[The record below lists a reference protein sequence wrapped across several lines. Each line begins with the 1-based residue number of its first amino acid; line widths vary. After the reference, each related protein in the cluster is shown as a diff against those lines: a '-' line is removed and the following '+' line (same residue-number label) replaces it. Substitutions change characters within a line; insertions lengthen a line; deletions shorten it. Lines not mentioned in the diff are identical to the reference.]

1 MTALSALTERVIVNT
16 YRDLDLVFAIIAPLA
31 TFVGFMLALGKVI
44 DTGALSYPQYLLP
57 ITVIQAT
64 VFSSM
69 TTADRA
75 ARDQSQ
81 GFGVRMKS
89 LPISAVVPL
98 TARMLY
104 CMLRGALGL
113 AAALIVAYVFGFRLN
128 GGPWYAVAFV
138 LLFLCF
144 TLALSLG
151 ADAVGTR
158 LSHVEA
164 ASQIL
169 FVPQML
175 LVLLSTGLAPVTA
188 FPEWLRPFVA
198 HQPTSQITE
207 TLRGFTEGRVET
219 SNLLTTTAWC
229 IGMLVV
235 FGLAAV
241 RMQRRP
247 G

>member
-1 MTALSALTERVIVNT
+1 MTALSALTERVLVNT
-16 YRDLDLVFAIIAPLA
+16 YRDLDLVFAIVTPLA
-31 TFVGFMLALGKVI
+31 TFIGFMLALGKVI
-44 DTGALSYPQYLLP
+44 DTGSLSYPQYLLP

-81 GFGVRMKS
+81 GFGVRMQS
-89 LPISAVVPL
+89 LPIAAAVPL
-98 TARMLY
+98 AARMLY
-104 CMLRGALGL
+104 CLLRGILALVT
-113 AAALIVAYVFGFRLN
+113 AFVVAYVFGFRLT
-128 GGPWYAVAFV
+128 GGVGYAVAFV
-138 LLFLCF
+138 ALFMAF
-144 TLALSLG
+144 TLALSLA

-158 LSHVEA
+158 LNRVEA

-198 HQPTSQITE
+198 QQPVSQITE
-207 TLRGFTEGRVET
+207 TLRGFTDGVVHPG
-219 SNLLTTTAWC
+219 NLVSSLAWC
-229 IGMLVV
+229 LGMLVV
-235 FGLAAV
+235 FGLVAV